1 MLTDRSNKELM
12 DMIILDKERL
22 TPEQL
27 AEAEEEFKKRN
38 ISNDEIVEMLKA
50 YGLVLPKSG
59 EYEKEKL
66 GFLGKSFAFLFPGLL
81 YIFYVGKIRSNV
93 FSRRA
98 NDVRLWT
105 TYGIGFYIIIIL
117 IIQILLL
124 MD

>member
-1 MLTDRSNKELM
+1 MLADRSNKELL

-22 TPEQL
+22 GPDQL
-27 AEAEEEFKKRN
+27 AAAENEFKKRN
-38 ISNDEIVEMLKA
+38 ISNDEVVEMLKA

-59 EYEKEKL
+59 EYGKEKL
-66 GFLGKSFAFLFPGLL
+66 GFIGKAFSFLFPGLL
-81 YIFYVGKIRSNV
+81 YIFYIGKIRSNL

-105 TYGIGFYIIIIL
+105 TYGIGFYVIIIL

>member
-1 MLTDRSNKELM
+1 MLADRSNKELM
-12 DMIILDKERL
+12 DMIVLDRERL
-22 TPEQL
+22 DPATL
-27 AEAEEEFKKRN
+27 AEAEKEFQERN
-38 ISNDEIVEMLKA
+38 ISNDEIVEMLKS

-59 EYEKEKL
+59 EYEKNKL
-66 GFLGKSFAFLFPGLL
+66 GFLGKAFAFIFPGLL
-81 YIFYVGKIRSNV
+81 YIFYIGKIRSNI

-105 TYGIGFYIIIIL
+105 TYGIGFYIVIIL

>member
-1 MLTDRSNKELM
+1 MLTSRSNKELL

-22 TPEQL
+22 EPGVL
-27 AEAEEEFKKRN
+27 AEAEAKFKKRN
-38 ISNDEIVEMLKA
+38 ITNEEIVEMLKT

-59 EYEKEKL
+59 EYEKNKL
-66 GFLGKSFAFLFPGLL
+66 GFIGKAFAFLLPGLL

-105 TYGIGFYIIIIL
+105 TYGIGFYVVIIL
-117 IIQILLL
+117 IIQILL
-124 MD
+124 MM